1 MSRTR
6 PTTAQRV
13 LVLLDEHR
21 THAPGRKS
29 LYTDDLA
36 ERLPAAEAAEL
47 AEALVE
53 LRKLQLI
60 EELWTARITT
70 APRPLN
76 YGPWRLALGTERH
89 VDRARKVAAAFDAV
103 VVPPPPPPP
112 EPEMKTSPPTD
123 APTPALED
131 PANGPA
137 RTYTMDGCDLWERK
151 YTRPAMLSLL
161 ASLGGPVRLDHLVD
175 WMIEARSDREADE
188 LRTVLRAGAR
198 GAAQAGL
205 VTIERDEDDRNVVT
219 LTAKGRAALEA
230 VRGSKLPGSLLHIED
245 IMSHRVYDG
254 QALYPETPELPSP
267 PLPFDLEAVAAELN
281 AKAASEVHAEVEA
294 ATELGPDC
302 AEALAQLSAVTS
314 RVVGGMA
321 WASTRKLIESTTEA
335 LDATL
340 ASEAAGREHIRRLE
354 QSQDQLGSQL
364 KEAVAVLDSLDLVLV
379 RVGCP
384 RDYPVVPCEDTTPP
398 WLVTAR
404 GLVARLE
411 RLNLNLVQTMD
422 RAMAGVEAKLVVE
435 ALDQLLRQIGFPRE
449 VDVPDAD
456 SPDPAPVR
464 TSLSMPSRVEWLHR
478 ELVSAK
484 ARADAGT
491 GALKDVERC
500 HVTLSEA
507 GLALNTPD
515 GGVHGRVLEL
525 VRQRNTERTR
535 VAYLEAALAK
545 TPITPAAPAEGGDPG
560 AQSVIEAAS
569 KLLDEADVPATNEVT
584 NPDTGETLT
593 VHFGLYDRIQMLA
606 MERDQERVDAQRQG
620 RLRAEEERSANNI
633 RGANAILER
642 EVAELR
648 NLLATVDTANIRAQL
663 EAAADEARTWTLDRL
678 NDFLNKRL
686 DAGVRLLDLEQVK
699 IESAKR
705 ATYDAFNHALAA
717 VATARRM
724 RLPSHLGGPSAGTPE
739 PTHGE
744 GA

>member
-29 LYTDDLA
+29 LYTEDLA

-70 APRPLN
+70 APRPVN
-76 YGPWRLALGTERH
+76 FGPWRLALGTERH
-89 VDRARKVAAAFDAV
+89 VDRARKVAAAFDALP
-103 VVPPPPPPP
+103 VPPLPPPP

-123 APTPALED
+123 TPTPAIEG

-137 RTYTMDGCDLWERK
+137 RAYTMDGCDLWERK
-151 YTRPAMLSLL
+151 FTRPAMLSLL

-205 VTIERDEDDRNVVT
+205 VTIERDADDRNVVA
-219 LTAKGRAALEA
+219 LTPRGEA
-230 VRGSKLPGSLLHIED
+230 VLEVSRGTQLPGSRLHIED

-254 QALYPETPELPSP
+254 QALYPETPELPGI
-267 PLPFDLEAVAAELN
+267 EAVEAVRADQPTQDPDAPLAVEPGPGT
-281 AKAASEVHAEVEA
+281 AEVQAHAME
-294 ATELGPDC
+294 EL
-302 AEALAQLSAVTS
+302 LSVTR
-314 RVVGGMA
+314 RVVGGLA
-321 WASTRKLIESTTEA
+321 YSSPTAVVLAAAEA

-340 ASEAAGREHIRRLE
+340 ASEAAAKEHIRRLE
-354 QSQDQLGSQL
+354 IVRQQDNELLNEVSDTVRLLDRALDDAGQPHNVLDAPPTNTAPEWLQLMRGLYARVLRLRQAKEESQL
-364 KEAVAVLDSLDLVLV
+364 DLDLVEL
-379 RVGCP
+379 
-384 RDYPVVPCEDTTPP
+384 
-398 WLVTAR
+398 
-404 GLVARLE
+404 
-411 RLNLNLVQTMD
+411 
-422 RAMAGVEAKLVVE
+422 
-435 ALDQLLRQIGFPRE
+435 LLRDLGFPRE
-449 VDVPDAD
+449 VDVPDPD

-464 TSLSMPSRVEWLHR
+464 TSLALTSRVEWLHR

-484 ARADAGT
+484 ARADAGSE
-491 GALKDVERC
+491 AVKDLSHC
-500 HVTLSEA
+500 HVALSEA
-507 GLALNTPD
+507 GLPLNSPC
-515 GGVHGRVLEL
+515 GGLLGRVLEL
-525 VRQRNTERTR
+525 VRQRNSERTR
-535 VAYLEAALAK
+535 VADLEAVLAK

-569 KLLDEADVPATNEVT
+569 KLLDEADVPARNDVT
-584 NPDTGETLT
+584 DPETGETLT

-606 MERDQERVDAQRQG
+606 EERSRERGDAQREG
-620 RLRAEEERSANNI
+620 RLRVDEQLRANGLKRDNVALEHTVATL
-633 RGANAILER
+633 REALDQLAATNADLTTR
-642 EVAELR
+642 
-648 NLLATVDTANIRAQL
+648 LAD
-663 EAAADEARTWTLDRL
+663 AAAEARTWTLDRL
-678 NDFLNKRL
+678 DQL
-686 DAGVRLLDLEQVK
+686 LEQKLERGVQVLELQQMK
-699 IESAKR
+699 TQAAKE
-705 ATYDAFNHALAA
+705 ATYDAFQRASRAIDAA
-717 VATARRM
+717 RHLT
-724 RLPSHLGGPSAGTPE
+724 LPPHLGGPCTAPPQ